1 MSVQVGLQRRFA
13 PSRRNDVL
21 SPVLSVLAALLAGAV
36 FLLLTGYRPLA
47 VYQDLVEASF
57 TTWFGITD
65 SLAAASPLVLTGL
78 AAAVTFRMKL
88 FNIGAEGQL
97 YVGAIGA
104 SWAGLALAPDLPRI
118 PAAFVILAVGALAGV
133 LWMLPAAVCRAWL
146 GTSEIITT
154 LMLTFVGLFLMRYL
168 IFGASSFWRDPLA
181 TNFPQG
187 RRIDPGIRFD
197 SFGSTR
203 VHWGLLVGLAA
214 AVVVWVLVRHTR
226 VGFAMDV
233 VGSSPA
239 AARYAGIPVR
249 RTILTSLLLSGAL
262 AGLAGAAEVGGR
274 AFALDPNGLQLGL
287 GFTGIVVAALGRYNP
302 LGVVIVALLLG
313 GLRNAGVALQ
323 SVPGNNV
330 PDEISLML
338 QGAILLF
345 ATGGEV
351 FIRNRLV
358 VRRTRGPV
366 ESAPAPQPREVP
378 A

>member
-1 MSVQVGLQRRFA
+1 
-13 PSRRNDVL
+13 
-21 SPVLSVLAALLAGAV
+21 
-36 FLLLTGYRPLA
+36 
-47 VYQDLVEASF
+47 
-57 TTWFGITD
+57 
-65 SLAAASPLVLTGL
+65 
-78 AAAVTFRMKL
+78 
-88 FNIGAEGQL
+88 
-97 YVGAIGA
+97 
-104 SWAGLALAPDLPRI
+104 
-118 PAAFVILAVGALAGV
+118 
-133 LWMLPAAVCRAWL
+133 
-146 GTSEIITT
+146 
-154 LMLTFVGLFLMRYL
+154 
-168 IFGASSFWRDPLA
+168 
-181 TNFPQG
+181 
-187 RRIDPGIRFD
+187 
-197 SFGSTR
+197 

-274 AFALDPNGLQLGL
+274 RLRARPQR
-287 GFTGIVVAALGRYNP
+287 AAARARLHRHRRRPPSGATTPSASSSSR
-302 LGVVIVALLLG
+302 LLLG

-330 PDEISLML
+330 PGEVSLML

-358 VRRTRGPV
+358 VRRTGGPAGTAAAPLHR
-366 ESAPAPQPREVP
+366 EAPA
-378 A
+378 